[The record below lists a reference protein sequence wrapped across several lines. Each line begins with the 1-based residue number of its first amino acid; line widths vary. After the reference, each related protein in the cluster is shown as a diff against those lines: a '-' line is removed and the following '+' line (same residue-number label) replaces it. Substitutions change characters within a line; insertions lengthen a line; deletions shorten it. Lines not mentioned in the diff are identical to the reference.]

1 MKGGELAGASA
12 LVGKPVHNHKD
23 ERLGD
28 IEEIMLDTTTGSVAY
43 VALSFGGF
51 LGMADKFFAVP
62 WSALL
67 FDKRNGRF
75 LLNVDK
81 ERLKDAPGFDKDDW
95 PDMSDEVWA
104 TKVRSYYGT
113 PAHH

>member
-1 MKGGELAGASA
+1 MTHGELAGVSK
-12 LVGKPVHNHKD
+12 LVGKPVDNHAD

-28 IEEIMLDTTTGSVAY
+28 IEEIMLDTTTGSIAY
-43 VALSFGGF
+43 VVLSFGGF
-51 LGMADKFFAVP
+51 LGVADKLFAVP
-62 WSALL
+62 WSALVL
-67 FDKRNGRF
+67 DKRNERF

-81 ERLKDAPGFDKDDW
+81 ARLKDAPGFDKDDW

-113 PAHH
+113 SAHH

>member
-1 MKGGELAGASA
+1 MKPAPLMGASA
-12 LVGKPVHNHKD
+12 LVGRDVFNHKG

-28 IEEIMLDTTTGSVAY
+28 IAEVMLDMATGSIAY
-43 VALSFGGF
+43 AVLSFGGF
-51 LGMADKFFAVP
+51 LGIADKLFAVP
-62 WSALL
+62 WSALVH
-67 FDKRNGRF
+67 DDRGERF

-81 ERLKDAPGFDKDDW
+81 ARLKDAPGFDKDDW

-113 PAHH
+113 AAHH